1 MSKLLCILLS
11 ALAAHAAFLGPTGTR
26 DYADGVNPPAH
37 QRKENPGKMVWAY
50 VGPATQGQFGE
61 VYHNVHGMNETG
73 VDVEDLLNTPVNQIS
88 FIANVHIQQ
97 NATGWFKP
105 GDNNTKGCG
114 QYQTFELPF
123 GFDGTNKST
132 VAATTPKFVSNIKK
146 LHETG
151 MTITLTLGSWCT
163 ELPHKEWTDEQF
175 GEFVDYFE
183 TVRSEYFGGYLDG
196 VDFDWEGY
204 CTTGCLL
211 ATCSCD
217 WSDEICGDKT
227 PEELQQ
233 GVTWEAVPA
242 GYPAGGK
249 KMTYQC
255 WIMPTKATMQVMAGI
270 THAMK
275 KSGHVVTLV
284 PMSVA
289 MYKGTADT
297 SPKKNG
303 RNEYIE
309 HRKNTFGGEEV
320 DLLDMADGILLQWYS
335 GFDASLCDHSDDPK
349 ACTCDNVPDKDYP
362 NTIHSNVTG
371 GIVLPWQ
378 TYWNISGN
386 SFPSELP
393 VRCQACGKN
402 VWLPDGTRGDLPCVP
417 KGEDWYVPAKNRTK
431 DGANP
436 PDVIAD
442 HNNHYEKAMAMSKD
456 STDKPHW
463 RVKGSTTGSKCPRGI
478 DCPDWKYKGEEDYS
492 RQIKLLKS
500 ISTVVDLTK
509 VAVGFETLG
518 TDIMVEYESYQ
529 DKALPWSTA
538 PIKSHKP
545 PTPYSK
551 MVYYKPCNED
561 SKNGTKGHKDSKRCG
576 NPLLWQQWGPKFS
589 AKDIVGLE
597 KAVVAKITEGL
608 GKGKGL
614 AGVGMFTV
622 DGVLAQPDSKKKRLW
637 FDELVK
643 LNETYKIPCFGKNC
657 GSSGGSDTYAPTP
670 APSGGKK
677 GSYTVKAGDTCY
689 KIADSLC
696 DDGSSWQDNI
706 CNSDSVC
713 KALQAGAS
721 IKYDCNGQCAN

>member
-1 MSKLLCILLS
+1 
-11 ALAAHAAFLGPTGTR
+11 
-26 DYADGVNPPAH
+26 
-37 QRKENPGKMVWAY
+37 
-50 VGPATQGQFGE
+50 
-61 VYHNVHGMNETG
+61 
-73 VDVEDLLNTPVNQIS
+73 
-88 FIANVHIQQ
+88 
-97 NATGWFKP
+97 
-105 GDNNTKGCG
+105 
-114 QYQTFELPF
+114 
-123 GFDGTNKST
+123 
-132 VAATTPKFVSNIKK
+132 
-146 LHETG
+146 
-151 MTITLTLGSWCT
+151 
-163 ELPHKEWTDEQF
+163 
-175 GEFVDYFE
+175 
-183 TVRSEYFGGYLDG
+183 
-196 VDFDWEGY
+196 
-204 CTTGCLL
+204 
-211 ATCSCD
+211 
-217 WSDEICGDKT
+217 
-227 PEELQQ
+227 
-233 GVTWEAVPA
+233 
-242 GYPAGGK
+242 
-249 KMTYQC
+249 
-255 WIMPTKATMQVMAGI
+255 
-270 THAMK
+270 
-275 KSGHVVTLV
+275 
-284 PMSVA
+284 
-289 MYKGTADT
+289 
-297 SPKKNG
+297 
-303 RNEYIE
+303 
-309 HRKNTFGGEEV
+309 
-320 DLLDMADGILLQWYS
+320 
-335 GFDASLCDHSDDPK
+335 
-349 ACTCDNVPDKDYP
+349 
-362 NTIHSNVTG
+362 
-371 GIVLPWQ
+371 
-378 TYWNISGN
+378 
-386 SFPSELP
+386 
-393 VRCQACGKN
+393 
-402 VWLPDGTRGDLPCVP
+402 
-417 KGEDWYVPAKNRTK
+417 
-431 DGANP
+431 
-436 PDVIAD
+436 
-442 HNNHYEKAMAMSKD
+442 MAMSKD

-689 KIADSLC
+689 KIVESLC
-696 DDGSSWQDNI
+696 DDGSTWQDNI
-706 CNSDSVC
+706 CDSDSVC
-713 KALQAGAS
+713 KALQAGAT